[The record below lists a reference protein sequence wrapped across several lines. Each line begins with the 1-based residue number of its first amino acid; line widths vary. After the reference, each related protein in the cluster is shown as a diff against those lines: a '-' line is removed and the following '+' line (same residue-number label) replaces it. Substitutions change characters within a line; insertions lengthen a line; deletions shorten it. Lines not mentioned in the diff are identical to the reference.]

1 MIMSNTLGPLPHP
14 VEVSRKCT
22 VDNGLSITWAY
33 TTAQMEAE
41 RLRCYELGVA
51 QERERIKAN
60 LLERHAQSAHSHN
73 YYACMAVEL
82 FGPLG

>member
-1 MIMSNTLGPLPHP
+1 MSNTLGPLPDPALTHA
-14 VEVSRKCT
+14 RHGHMLLIGQCF
-22 VDNGLSITWAY
+22 
-33 TTAQMEAE
+33 TTDQMEAE